1 MYSANPGTPI
11 GYSTT
16 TSIVNIM
23 NITER
28 MDRTV
33 KSSVSTAGAFCSHFS
48 CRYL

>member
-11 GYSTT
+11 GDSTT